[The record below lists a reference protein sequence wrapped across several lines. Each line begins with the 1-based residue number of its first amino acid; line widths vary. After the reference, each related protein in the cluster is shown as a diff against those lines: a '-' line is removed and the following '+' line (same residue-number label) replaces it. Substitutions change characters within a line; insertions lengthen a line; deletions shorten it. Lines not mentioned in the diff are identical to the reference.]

1 METGQDITI
10 QSDQL
15 QKFAE
20 ELYQKAGVGTEH
32 AKLMADLQ
40 VETDLRNVHS
50 HGTRM
55 LPGYI
60 RSILK
65 GEINPAP
72 QIHVAQEG
80 PAFAVIDGDN
90 GLGHPASVL
99 AMKMAIEKAKSVG
112 VAATGV
118 RNAGHFGAAACY
130 SMMAADTNM
139 IGFSTTNTGRATV
152 VAPGGITPVTAN
164 NALSYALPT
173 GNEQPI
179 VLDMACGASS
189 WGKISTL
196 KMYGEPIPENWLLNT
211 EGQPT
216 VDPNQ
221 GPLLMP
227 AAGPRGYGL
236 ALTMG
241 ILAGPLVGGLMACNK
256 NHGEPSEHFFW
267 VINVASFTDFEEY
280 IAEIDR
286 GIKAIQASKTRG
298 NADQVYL
305 PGELEWRKRE
315 AWVANGIPLHV
326 DHLKG
331 LAGIAEELGVDIFWK
346 WETNSGG
353 F

>member
-1 METGQDITI
+1 METVQDITI
-10 QSDQL
+10 QPDQL
-15 QKFAE
+15 KKFAE
-20 ELYQKAGVGTEH
+20 ELYQKAGVDTEH

-60 RSILK
+60 RSISK
-65 GEINPAP
+65 GEINPVP
-72 QIHVAQEG
+72 QVHVVQEG

-90 GLGHPASVL
+90 GLGHPSSVL
-99 AMKMAIEKAKSVG
+99 AMKMAIEKAQLVG

-130 SMMAADTNM
+130 SMMAAESNM

-173 GNEQPI
+173 GNAHPV

-189 WGKISTL
+189 WGKIGTL
-196 KMYGEPIPENWLLNT
+196 KMYGEPIPEDWLLNT

-216 VDPNQ
+216 VDPSQ
-221 GPLLMP
+221 GPILMP

-241 ILAGPLVGGLMACNK
+241 ILAGPLVGGLMACHK

-267 VINVASFTDFEEY
+267 VINVSSFTNFEEY
-280 IAEIDR
+280 VAEIDR
-286 GIKAIQASKTRG
+286 GIRTIQASKTTEG
-298 NADQVYL
+298 IDQVYL

-315 AWVANGIPLHV
+315 AWLANGIPLHV

-331 LAGIAEELGVDIFWK
+331 LASIAEELGIEIFW
-346 WETNSGG
+346 E
-353 F
+353 

>member
-1 METGQDITI
+1 METVQDITI
-10 QSDQL
+10 QPDQL
-15 QKFAE
+15 KKFAE
-20 ELYQKAGVGTEH
+20 ELYQKAGVDTEH

-60 RSILK
+60 RSISK
-65 GEINPAP
+65 GEINPVP
-72 QIHVAQEG
+72 QVHVVQEG

-90 GLGHPASVL
+90 GLGHPSSVL
-99 AMKMAIEKAKSVG
+99 AMKMAIEKAQLVG

-130 SMMAADTNM
+130 SMMAAESNM
-139 IGFSTTNTGRATV
+139 IGFSRSNTGRATV

-173 GNEQPI
+173 GNEHPI

-189 WGKISTL
+189 WGKIGTL
-196 KMYGEPIPENWLLNT
+196 KMYGEPIPEDWLLNT

-216 VDPNQ
+216 VDPSQ
-221 GPLLMP
+221 GPILMP

-241 ILAGPLVGGLMACNK
+241 ILAGPLVGGLMACHK

-267 VINVASFTDFEEY
+267 VINVSSFTNFEEY
-280 IAEIDR
+280 VAEIDR
-286 GIKAIQASKTRG
+286 GIRTIQASKTTEG
-298 NADQVYL
+298 IDQVYL

-315 AWVANGIPLHV
+315 AWLANGIPLHV

-331 LAGIAEELGVDIFWK
+331 LASIAEELGIEIFW
-346 WETNSGG
+346 E
-353 F
+353 

>member
-1 METGQDITI
+1 METVQDITI
-10 QSDQL
+10 QPDQL
-15 QKFAE
+15 KKFAE
-20 ELYQKAGVGTEH
+20 ELYQKAGVDTEH

-60 RSILK
+60 RSISK
-65 GEINPAP
+65 GEINPVP
-72 QIHVAQEG
+72 QVHVVQEG

-90 GLGHPASVL
+90 GLGHPSSVL
-99 AMKMAIEKAKSVG
+99 AMKMAIEKAQLVG

-130 SMMAADTNM
+130 SMMAAESNM
-139 IGFSTTNTGRATV
+139 IGVSTTNTGRATV

-173 GNEQPI
+173 GNEQPV

-189 WGKISTL
+189 WGKIGTL
-196 KMYGEPIPENWLLNT
+196 KMYGEPIPEDWLLNT

-216 VDPNQ
+216 VDPSQ
-221 GPLLMP
+221 GPILMP

-241 ILAGPLVGGLMACNK
+241 ILAGPLVGGLMACHK

-267 VINVASFTDFEEY
+267 VINVSSFINFEEY
-280 IAEIDR
+280 VAEIDR
-286 GIKAIQASKTRG
+286 GIRTIQASKTTEG
-298 NADQVYL
+298 IDQVYL

-315 AWVANGIPLHV
+315 AWLANGIPLHV

-331 LAGIAEELGVDIFWK
+331 LASIAEELGIEIFW
-346 WETNSGG
+346 E
-353 F
+353 

>member
-1 METGQDITI
+1 MGTVQDITV

-15 QKFAE
+15 HKFAE
-20 ELYQKAGVGTEH
+20 KLYQKAGIGMEH

-60 RSILK
+60 WSILK
-65 GEINPAP
+65 GEINPTP
-72 QIHVAQEG
+72 QIHVVQEG
-80 PAFAVIDGDN
+80 TAFAVIDGDN
-90 GLGHPASVL
+90 GLGHPPSAL
-99 AMKMAIEKAKSVG
+99 AMKMAIEKAQSSG

-130 SMMAADTNM
+130 SMMAAEANM

-173 GNEQPI
+173 GNGQPI

-189 WGKISTL
+189 WGKIGTL
-196 KMYGEPIPENWLLNT
+196 KMYGEPIPEDWLLNV

-216 VDPNQ
+216 VDPGQ
-221 GPLLMP
+221 GPALMP

-256 NHGEPSEHFFW
+256 NRGESSEHFFW
-267 VINVASFTDFEEY
+267 AINVSSFTDFEEY

-286 GIKAIQASKTRG
+286 GIRTIQASETMEDV
-298 NADQVYL
+298 DQVYL
-305 PGELEWRKRE
+305 PGELEWHKRE
-315 AWVANGIPLHV
+315 AWIANGIPLHV

-331 LAGIAEELGVDIFWK
+331 LAGIAEELGVDIFWE
-346 WETNSGG
+346 WDATEN
-353 F
+353 